1 VYQFDRVVT
10 VQIGKLKGNAI
21 EIKNLRTVFDV
32 SKSSTDT
39 YNECR
44 VDIYNMSAATKNKLK
59 DLDETLVLKAGY
71 SSAGN
76 EQVVFVGD
84 ITLIN
89 SDTGGADQPT
99 TIEAKDGAKTMRQL
113 MLSLS
118 YKDGTSAKKVL
129 KDVLNKSGLPLRPF
143 DMSKIADKQYVN
155 GFSFIGMGKELLSRV
170 CTYLGLE
177 WSIQNDEIK
186 LVVSGKGDDTRI
198 IQLNPNS
205 GLVGSPKRIADI
217 SGSHKKGHTKIQGWK
232 ILSLL
237 VPQMEPGSLV
247 FVQSREIPTGQMFK
261 VVELTHRGDTHGDS
275 WITETVVA
283 GL

>member
-1 VYQFDRVVT
+1 
-10 VQIGKLKGNAI
+10 
-21 EIKNLRTVFDV
+21 
-32 SKSSTDT
+32 
-39 YNECR
+39 
-44 VDIYNMSAATKNKLK
+44 
-59 DLDETLVLKAGY
+59 
-71 SSAGN
+71 
-76 EQVVFVGD
+76 
-84 ITLIN
+84 
-89 SDTGGADQPT
+89 
-99 TIEAKDGAKTMRQL
+99 MRQL

-198 IQLNPNS
+198 IQLNPGS

-217 SGSHKKGHTKIQGWK
+217 SGSHKKGYTKIQGWK

-247 FVQSREIPTGQMFK
+247 FVQSKEIPMGQMFR

-283 GL
+283 EL